1 MELKEYLDT
10 IESKLISNFDIERD
24 YILNNIDYDLFAKF
38 YMRNERYFL
47 TKKAVIYAMEA
58 NEFCLIKYFDSFTE
72 ADLHSFT
79 QGLIDSKDTLI
90 NLDDDHM
97 SSIIT
102 GVIVLKDR
110 PLEEIAKAVEKFK
123 YYKSFAFGLKG
134 WVDIRL
140 LLVTMNQKY
149 IVTNKK
155 GREVQELYSI

>member
-1 MELKEYLDT
+1 MELKEYLDL
-10 IESKLISNFDIERD
+10 IETKLISNFDIERN
-24 YILNNIDYDLFAKF
+24 YSFNNVKYDLFAKF

-58 NEFCLIKYFDSFTE
+58 NEFCFVKYFDNFNELDFQNFTKE
-72 ADLHSFT
+72 
-79 QGLIDSKDTLI
+79 LIDSKDVLI

-97 SSIIT
+97 STIIT
-102 GVIVLKDR
+102 GVIVLKDK
-110 PLEEIAKAVEKFK
+110 PTDEIAKTIEKFK

-140 LLVTMNQKY
+140 VLVAMNQKY

-155 GREVQELYSI
+155 GKEVKDVYSI